1 MPPKTKKGAEE
12 EDGADLGID
21 EKYLRAQLEVDSLQ
35 RELGKIKPSFLT
47 LFQKLKMKSML
58 V

>member
-35 RELGKIKPSFLT
+35 RELGKITPSFLT
-47 LFQKLKMKSML
+47 LF
-58 V
+58 